1 MTKQEAVEVI
11 KDFVAYGEHVN
22 AFVYKGSTSIPI
34 EALNMAIKAL
44 DQEPSCRNPRQ
55 VDLISRQDAIKVIEK
70 CKAELTK
77 PGDGLLYAKLKRLI
91 NECPNGE

>member
-1 MTKQEAVEVI
+1 MTRERAAEICQYIKFILKNEDYTEEVEEAL
-11 KDFVAYGEHVN
+11 DVA
-22 AFVYKGSTSIPI
+22 I
-34 EALNMAIKAL
+34 EALE
-44 DQEPSCRNPRQ
+44 QEPSCRKTRQ